1 MPLTDEQRVLKK
13 YIYNRIKVDEPIQ
26 PDDERYVQI
35 YQNPETDPIER
46 LKEHIE
52 LTEVE
57 SMQFFSGFR
66 GSGKTTELYR
76 LKSKL
81 EADGYFVI
89 YANALDYI
97 NPADELDIT
106 DLLIVLAGAFSDAL
120 DEELGKDIKHESY
133 WERIKHY
140 LINTNLDVT
149 EASIKSEVNTPAKDV
164 IGGLKAGVDL
174 KLALSTTP
182 SFRQNLQKLLNNRIG
197 ELKRDVDNFIQE
209 GIKLIRKKKGDDAR
223 IVFIFDSLEQ
233 IRGSLFNEQAV
244 IESVERT
251 FSQNFK
257 LLELQYIHAVYSVP
271 PWLKFV
277 MPNSFTK
284 PIVILH
290 SIKQWRNDEKRTHID
305 GGNDKFCQVVLK
317 RFGKEGFEEVFG
329 EKTDKKKNKAEKL
342 IAYCGGSLR
351 DLLRLL
357 NEAILPAQ
365 NFPVSDVEIE
375 RAIVNVKSTFLPVT
389 IEDAHWLLKIAKTR
403 SSALLNIEGKNI
415 GRLTRFL
422 DTHFVLYFRNG
433 DDWYD
438 IHPLIREEVEK
449 IVKNNPLDKK

>member
-1 MPLTDEQRVLKK
+1 MPLTDEQKVLKK
-13 YIYNRIKVDEPIQ
+13 RIYNRIKVDEPIH

-35 YQNPETDPIER
+35 YQNPATDPIER

-66 GSGKTTELYR
+66 GSGKTTELFR

-120 DEELGKDIKHESY
+120 DEFFGKDLKHENY
-133 WERIKHY
+133 WTRIKNY
-140 LINTNLDVT
+140 LVNTNLNVS
-149 EASIKSEVNTPAKDV
+149 EATVKSELDSPAKDI

-182 SFRQNLQKLLNNRIG
+182 SFRQNLQKLLTNRIG
-197 ELKRDVDNFIQE
+197 ELKKGVDAFIQD
-209 GIKLIRKKKGDDAR
+209 GIKLIRKKKGEAAR

-257 LLELQYIHAVYSVP
+257 LLELDYIHAVYSVP

-277 MPNSFTK
+277 MPNSFAK

-290 SIKQWRNDEKRTHID
+290 SIKQWKNDAQRTFID
-305 GGNDKFCQVVLK
+305 GGNDKFCEVVLK
-317 RFGKEGFEEVFG
+317 RFGKDGFEQIFG
-329 EKTDKKKNKAEKL
+329 EKSDKKNNKAEKL

-357 NEAILPAQ
+357 NEALLPAQ
-365 NFPVSDVEIE
+365 SFPVSDEEID

-403 SSALLNIEGKNI
+403 TSALLNIEGKNI

-438 IHPLIREEVEK
+438 IHPLIREEVET
-449 IVKNNPLDKK
+449 IVANNPLEKK